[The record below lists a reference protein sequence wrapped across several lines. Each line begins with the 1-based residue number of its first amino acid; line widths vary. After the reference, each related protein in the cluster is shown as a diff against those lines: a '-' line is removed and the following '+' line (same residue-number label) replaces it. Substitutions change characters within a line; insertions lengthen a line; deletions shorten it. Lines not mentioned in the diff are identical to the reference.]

1 MSKQFSGLRK
11 HAHKE
16 ENFCFLL
23 ESYFLVK
30 KELWGLSEII
40 IIQILNLS
48 FLFRLPIST
57 HSSLSSISA
66 YSIKNQVSENKWQA
80 GKLGRVIQL
89 NYIHTLCPWCFPYSL
104 QTQHISGL
112 VWQPSSKQT
121 NSMACTWC
129 WEHMVFSWGLSA
141 SGTRLCFANVFVEW
155 VTWEHSEHKWVAHTV
170 QYTDATWA
178 SSSSQRMMLW

>member
-1 MSKQFSGLRK
+1 MHYKNRHTK
-11 HAHKE
+11 
-16 ENFCFLL
+16 NFCFML
-23 ESYFLVK
+23 ESHLSIK
-30 KELWGLSEII
+30 KESWGLWNFCYN
-40 IIQILNLS
+40 IQKINLS
-48 FLFRLPIST
+48 FLFMLPSST
-57 HSSLSSISA
+57 HSSFSSSLISTL
-66 YSIKNQVSENKWQA
+66 SIKNQVSENKWWA
-80 GKLGRVIQL
+80 GKLGRVIQF
-89 NYIHTLCPWCFPYSL
+89 NYIHTLWPWCFPYSL
-104 QTQHISGL
+104 QTQHMSGL

-141 SGTRLCFANVFVEW
+141 RGTLLCFANVFVEC